1 MPIQSVKAPDGRGQS
16 FVFWLPFNLWATVY
30 LYLTSDNLP
39 YEKIGDEV
47 RSLAD
52 LAPFEIPLSWEWCR
66 VGDLFSNIS
75 GLAYKKDA
83 LAIKADK
90 MIRVLRGGNIGEEQ
104 FLFKGDDVFISSEF
118 VKPELYLRKNYM
130 ITPAVSSLDH
140 IGKIALIDKDY
151 SDTVV
156 GGFVLMLI
164 PHFNDDVVSQY
175 LLYAFA
181 TKHHRDNCRNIT
193 HKSGQAFYN
202 LSREQMMNLPV
213 PIPPREEMER
223 IIAMLKRVLPKVAD
237 YAVVDTALQ
246 NLNDSFPEA
255 LKKSILQEAVQ
266 GKLVPQDPSD
276 EPAEDLLERI
286 RAEKQR
292 LIKEGKI
299 KKDKHESVIFRRDNS
314 HYEKL
319 GGVERCIDD
328 ELPFEIPENWC
339 WCKIGTIF
347 TLQAEKKHWEHIFIQ
362 FQNTKRKSGGTF
374 SIHDHIRA
382 MVYSFLSAGI
392 SWERMESGIDL
403 VTGRILSIDE
413 VFHQYDPEYLLQCR
427 PEELRDQVKHLG
439 YASQYTRKQM
449 TALVGTNIGKLQ
461 QLDEQYGGIDVY
473 YHQFVEKDPS
483 FKTLVK
489 SLSILIRGV
498 LLYRLASLSSSRK
511 YSSWFSADTVEAKIM
526 PSTLLDIRRRKS
538 SLSLFIWLPYVP

>member
-1 MPIQSVKAPDGRGQS
+1 MLCGVLASIAAVIPQAALIREVPETLL
-16 FVFWLPFNLWATVY
+16 VPTY
-30 LYLTSDNLP
+30 ISDNTP

-52 LAPFEIPLSWEWCR
+52 LVPFEIPSSWEWCR
-66 VGDLFSNIS
+66 VGDLFSNMS

-104 FLFKGDDVFISSEF
+104 FYFKGDDVFISSEL

-181 TKHHRDNCRNIT
+181 AKHHRDNCRNIT

-246 NLNDSFPEA
+246 NLNGSFPEA

-266 GKLVPQDPSD
+266 GKLVPQDLSD
-276 EPAEDLLERI
+276 EPAEALLARI

-314 HYEKL
+314 HYEKR
-319 GGVERCIDD
+319 GSEEVCIDD
-328 ELPFEIPENWC
+328 ELPFDIPSTWMWSRLSSIVTVLGDGIHGTPVYSANGTTAFINGNNLQDG
-339 WCKIGTIF
+339 KIVIKPDTKRVTDEEASKHKRCLTKDTVLLSINGTIGNVAF
-347 TLQAEKKHWEHIFIQ
+347 YDGEHVILGKSACYLNLLSGVSKEYVRLVLETDYFAKYAVSVATGTTIKNVPLAGMRNLLVPIPPTAEQTEIVQAVALAL
-362 FQNTKRKSGGTF
+362 N
-374 SIHDHIRA
+374 
-382 MVYSFLSAGI
+382 
-392 SWERMESGIDL
+392 L
-403 VTGRILSIDE
+403 V
-413 VFHQYDPEYLLQCR
+413 
-427 PEELRDQVKHLG
+427 
-439 YASQYTRKQM
+439 A
-449 TALVGTNIGKLQ
+449 AL
-461 QLDEQYGGIDVY
+461 
-473 YHQFVEKDPS
+473 
-483 FKTLVK
+483 
-489 SLSILIRGV
+489 
-498 LLYRLASLSSSRK
+498 
-511 YSSWFSADTVEAKIM
+511 
-526 PSTLLDIRRRKS
+526 
-538 SLSLFIWLPYVP
+538 

>member
-1 MPIQSVKAPDGRGQS
+1 M
-16 FVFWLPFNLWATVY
+16 
-30 LYLTSDNLP
+30 
-39 YEKIGDEV
+39 
-47 RSLAD
+47 
-52 LAPFEIPLSWEWCR
+52 PFEIPSSWEWCR
-66 VGDLFSNIS
+66 VGDLFSNMS

-104 FLFKGDDVFISSEF
+104 FLFKGDDVFISSEL

-164 PHFNDDVVSQY
+164 PHFNDDVVSEY

-181 TKHHRDNCRNIT
+181 AKHHRDNCRNIT

-213 PIPPREEMER
+213 PIPPREEMGR

-246 NLNDSFPEA
+246 NLNGSFPEA

-276 EPAEDLLERI
+276 EPAEALLERI

-314 HYEKL
+314 HYEKR
-319 GGVERCIDD
+319 GSEEVCIDE
-328 ELPFEIPENWC
+328 ELPFEIPSGWSWSRLGTCLDVRDGTHDTPRYVSEGVPLVTSKNLSNGRIDFSTA
-339 WCKIGTIF
+339 KLISREDSQAINQRSKVDSGDIMYAMIGSIGNPVLYQGTDEFSIKNMALF
-347 TLQAEKKHWEHIFIQ
+347 KNIPAGMYMEYVYWFLVLAQEDM
-362 FQNTKRKSGGTF
+362 RKAASGGVQAF
-374 SIHDHIRA
+374 VS
-382 MVYSFLSAGI
+382 
-392 SWERMESGIDL
+392 
-403 VTGRILSIDE
+403 
-413 VFHQYDPEYLLQCR
+413 
-427 PEELRDQVKHLG
+427 LG
-439 YASQYTRKQM
+439 YLRNYLIPVPPIAEQKRICDTIKQ
-449 TALVGTNIGKLQ
+449 TLPLLAAL
-461 QLDEQYGGIDVY
+461 
-473 YHQFVEKDPS
+473 
-483 FKTLVK
+483 
-489 SLSILIRGV
+489 
-498 LLYRLASLSSSRK
+498 
-511 YSSWFSADTVEAKIM
+511 
-526 PSTLLDIRRRKS
+526 
-538 SLSLFIWLPYVP
+538 